1 MVLLEFRTN
10 DQDRHKRKILKIFYP
25 FLAAKNLGIP
35 GSRYLWSMNG
45 ETIIVESWSHL
56 QDVLYTDSWNKQLS
70 RYRSSYVYRGLE
82 DSQYK
87 LTTTLNRL
95 GESHLEKHLLR
106 NFRKYSQ
113 KQVQQEYRSVW
124 NWLALAQ
131 HHGLPTRLLDWTYSP
146 YIALHFT
153 TADFAKYERDGM
165 IWAVNYVDAKAYL
178 PDQLS
183 LVIKEEGSHIFTAE
197 MLERAVSSL
206 LELGRLKKDDFA
218 IFFEPPSIDERIVN
232 QYAVFSMMSNPN
244 IMISDWLKDKNIRH
258 FKIVIPAHLKWEI
271 RDKLDQSNINERVLF
286 PGLDGLATWLKRHY
300 RDMRMGGEFEEG

>member
-1 MVLLEFRTN
+1 
-10 DQDRHKRKILKIFYP
+10 
-25 FLAAKNLGIP
+25 
-35 GSRYLWSMNG
+35 MNG

-206 LELGRLKKDDFA
+206 IELGRLKKDDFA

-244 IMISDWLKDKNIRH
+244 IQISDWLHGKNIRY

>member
-1 MVLLEFRTN
+1 MPKGDIRVN
-10 DQDRHKRKILKIFYP
+10 
-25 FLAAKNLGIP
+25 
-35 GSRYLWSMNG
+35 
-45 ETIIVESWSHL
+45 SWSEL
-56 QDVLYTDSWNKQLS
+56 MDALYCDSWNGYLQ

-82 DSQYK
+82 DSTFP

-113 KQVQQEYRSVW
+113 IEDNASKSIW

-146 YIALHFT
+146 FVALHFA
-153 TADFAKYERDGM
+153 TADFNSFHKDGV
-165 IWAVNYVDAKAYL
+165 IWAVNYVDTKSHL
-178 PDQLS
+178 PDQLTQ
-183 LVIKEEGSHIFTAE
+183 VIEDEGSHIFTAE
-197 MLERAVSSL
+197 MLDRAVDSL
-206 LELGRLKKDDFA
+206 PALQKLKKTDFA
-218 IFFEPPSIDERIVN
+218 VFFEPPSIDERIVN

-244 IMISDWLKDKNIRH
+244 TIISNWLKSRKSSYFRIT
-258 FKIVIPAHLKWEI
+258 IPAELKWEV

-300 RDMRMGGEFEEG
+300 RDTRQFGAQTDKSQLNNGVIDLKEKRG